1 MLYFNKINQAKR
13 RNQISRVYRE
23 KRPKGI
29 DLPFKYLAPYQCIY
43 MLLLLRLCQFHDQ
56 LTYPKVHCHYSF
68 SHHFY
73 QRGVT
78 FQFDGK
84 IIMFDLGQ
92 CISYTILSTVIVI
105 SYILYILIIWYI
117 NTKALGTIT
126 SFDKVSI
133 DTILIRL
140 FQLTL
145 IYIGVNI
152 YMFDKCSM
160 QDAKNIVLTLPNYIL
175 ACLILSSEILNSSF
189 RILFLQKQHWLDETS
204 DTNIRRMAWVIR
216 IIIAGR

>member
-1 MLYFNKINQAKR
+1 MINW
-13 RNQISRVYRE
+13 S
-23 KRPKGI
+23 
-29 DLPFKYLAPYQCIY
+29 YL
-43 MLLLLRLCQFHDQ
+43 
-56 LTYPKVHCHYSF
+56 KVHCQYSF
-68 SHHFY
+68 SHYFY

-92 CISYTILSTVIVI
+92 CISYTILSTVIVM
-105 SYILYILIIWYI
+105 SYVLYILIIWYI

-145 IYIGVNI
+145 IYIGVLI
-152 YMFDKCSM
+152 YMFDACPM
-160 QDAKNIVLTLPNYIL
+160 QDAKNIVLSLSNYIL

-189 RILFLQKQHWLDETS
+189 RILFLRKQHWLDETS
-204 DTNIRRMAWVIR
+204 DTNVRRMAWVIR

>member
-1 MLYFNKINQAKR
+1 MVLKSPTNSFVLFLSVQT
-13 RNQISRVYRE
+13 
-23 KRPKGI
+23 
-29 DLPFKYLAPYQCIY
+29 
-43 MLLLLRLCQFHDQ
+43 LRIWHPPSVFICCSYWGCVSFMIKWS
-56 LTYPKVHCHYSF
+56 YPKAHCHYSF
-68 SHHFY
+68 SHYFY

-152 YMFDKCSM
+152 YMFDECSM